1 MNYDD
6 DSFDEQLVR
15 KESKTGRNDPC
26 PCGSGKK
33 YKQCCLTKNP
43 ANNQYISAY
52 EQNFLQ
58 KRDDVQSF
66 SWKEIKEMSLIELQ
80 SLDMKHMTMTQLA
93 VALNTAVYTDPSL
106 AFAFLTELRKYY
118 AETNGVLPGKETVVK
133 LPKRKIILP
142 KEDDLYD
149 HWIMEFV
156 YGIEMDSRL
165 EFTPKLLELFFDTTS
180 DDYQKTEF
188 LFHLYKKDLPEI
200 LKYIEKSCIK
210 GITSDEEIVDLYY
223 STKDHYPGIAVMLFR
238 SLIAGFP
245 DRYLD
250 IETMNESIHEIYA
263 KCDIASE
270 EDPAMST
277 FDQLYELENQEEETD
292 DIEMEELQSTRRELR
307 QAQAESAK
315 LQKQIKHLLQKQQKT
330 QPTETVVIK
339 ADENQIQKSKEKITH
354 LKEIINSKQ
363 QAIRVLRDSI
373 QESSTIEPE
382 KSDDFFEHEIAID
395 NNNFT
400 VPKVTFPIFPE
411 KFKKS
416 VELLDAA
423 IGKQAI
429 KAFTGFITNDPK
441 IMKQTKKLT
450 IVDHY
455 YSIRLG
461 IHYRLIIHYTPA
473 SQPIPEYVIHRKD
486 LESTIKKLK

>member
-6 DSFDEQLVR
+6 DFYDDQLVR
-15 KESKTGRNDPC
+15 KESKVGRNDPC

-66 SWKEIKEMSLIELQ
+66 SLKEIREMSLIELQ
-80 SLDMKHMTMTQLA
+80 SLDMKHMAMEQLSTAINTMIHG
-93 VALNTAVYTDPSL
+93 DFSL
-106 AFAFLTELRKYY
+106 SFAFLTELRKYY
-118 AETNGVLPGKETVVK
+118 VETNGVLPGKKRVVK
-133 LPKRKIILP
+133 LLKRKITIP

-156 YGIEMDSRL
+156 YSIEMENRL
-165 EFTPKLLELFFDTTS
+165 EFTPQLLEMFFDTTS

-188 LFHLYKKDLPEI
+188 LYHLHKKKLPDV
-200 LKYIEKSCIK
+200 LKYIEKTCIK
-210 GITSDEEIVDLYY
+210 GITTDEEMVDLYF
-223 STKDHYPGIAVMLFR
+223 SIKDHYPGIAVMLFR
-238 SLIAGFP
+238 SLIASFP
-245 DRYLD
+245 NRYFD
-250 IETMNESIHEIYA
+250 IETMNEYIHEIYA
-263 KCDIASE
+263 KFDIESE
-270 EDPAMST
+270 EDPAMHT
-277 FDQLYELENQEEETD
+277 FYRIYELENQEEENE
-292 DIEMEELQSTRRELR
+292 IEVEELQFIRKELR
-307 QAQAESAK
+307 QAQAESAN
-315 LQKQIKHLLQKQQKT
+315 LHRQIKHLLQKQQKT

-339 ADENQIQKSKEKITH
+339 SDENQIQKSKEKIGH
-354 LKEIINSKQ
+354 LKEIIKSKQ
-363 QAIRVLRDSI
+363 QAIRVLRESI
-373 QESSTIEPE
+373 QVSSNIEPE
-382 KSDDFFEHEIAID
+382 KSEDSYIHEIAID

-400 VPKVTFPIFPE
+400 VPKVIFPIFPE

-441 IMKQTKKLT
+441 VMKQTKKLT
-450 IVDHY
+450 IGDHY

-461 IHYRLIIHYTPA
+461 IHYRLIINYTPA

-486 LESTIKKLK
+486 LETTVKKLK